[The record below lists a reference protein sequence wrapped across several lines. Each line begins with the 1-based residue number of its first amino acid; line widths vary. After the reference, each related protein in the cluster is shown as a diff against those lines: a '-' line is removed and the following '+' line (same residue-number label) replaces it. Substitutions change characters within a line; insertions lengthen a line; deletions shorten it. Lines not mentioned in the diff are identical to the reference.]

1 MRRVALFAVL
11 SPLFCIAGVLLS
23 LNWYLLTIDTTLEGT
38 DPKMPI
44 GNLPNSKEFTT
55 NTPPEWLKD
64 VFGRELRSEA
74 KHQER
79 SARAR

>member
-1 MRRVALFAVL
+1 LRF
-11 SPLFCIAGVLLS
+11 I
-23 LNWYLLTIDTTLEGT
+23 WYLLTVDTTLEGT

-44 GNLPNSKEFTT
+44 GNFPNSKEFRT

-74 KHQER
+74 KTPRKISSGTLASRQR
-79 SARAR
+79 